1 MSVRAEKVGS
11 LIKEEISV
19 IIQRSLSEPSN
30 GFITVTDVRMS
41 PDLRIAK
48 VYVSIFS
55 PPDVK
60 EKTLKMIEAKKKEIR
75 SLIGSRIRLKF
86 TPEIHFYLDETLDRV
101 ETIDNL
107 IKKIHNEK

>member
-11 LIKEEISV
+11 LIKEEISF
-19 IIQRSLSEPSN
+19 IIQRNLSEPRN

-41 PDLRIAK
+41 ADLRIAK
-48 VYVSIFS
+48 VYVSIFG

-60 EKTLKMIEAKKKEIR
+60 ENTLKLIEANKKEIR
-75 SLIGSRIRLKF
+75 SLVGSRIRLKF
-86 TPEIHFYLDETLDRV
+86 TPEIHFHLDETLDRV
-101 ETIDNL
+101 ETINNL

>member
-19 IIQRSLSEPSN
+19 IIQRNLSDSSD

-41 PDLRIAK
+41 RDLRIAK
-48 VYVSIFS
+48 VYVSILGA
-55 PPDVK
+55 PDVK
-60 EKTLKMIEAKKKEIR
+60 EKTLKMIEANKKEIR

-86 TPEIHFYLDETLDRV
+86 TPELHFYLDETLDRV
-101 ETIDNL
+101 EAINNL
-107 IKKIHNEK
+107 IKRIHNEK

>member
-19 IIQRSLSEPSN
+19 IIQRDLSEPPN

-41 PDLRIAK
+41 ADLRIAK
-48 VYVSIFS
+48 VYVSIFG

-60 EKTLKMIEAKKKEIR
+60 EMTLKLIEANKKEIR
-75 SLIGSRIRLKF
+75 SLVGSRIRLKF
-86 TPEIHFYLDETLDRV
+86 TPEIHFHLDETLDRV
-101 ETIDNL
+101 ETINNL